1 MDWAERAEGSAI
13 MIITEQPMPK
23 SKRGAYRQYRALL
36 RAYKRAFDGG
46 GAFGWD
52 WPTLRLNSPETYT
65 KIEALRAVYTQL
77 PE

>member
-1 MDWAERAEGSAI
+1 V
-13 MIITEQPMPK
+13 IITEQPMPR

-36 RAYKRAFDGG
+36 RAYTRAFAGG

-52 WPTLRLNSPETYT
+52 WPTMRRNSPETYA
-65 KIEALRAVYTQL
+65 KLRALVAVYPQL